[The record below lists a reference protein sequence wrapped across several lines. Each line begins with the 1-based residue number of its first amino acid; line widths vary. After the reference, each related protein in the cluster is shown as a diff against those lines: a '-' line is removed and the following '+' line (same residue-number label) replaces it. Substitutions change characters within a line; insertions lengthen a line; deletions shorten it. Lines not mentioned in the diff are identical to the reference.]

1 MVDRII
7 TFVEQR
13 VIVPLLAFL
22 LAFITLAVF
31 SQVLL
36 RYIFNT
42 TFLWSEELSLYAFI
56 WCVFLGAAVGVQ
68 RHIHLGFDLPL
79 LPARLE
85 MVQKLLVN
93 LAILVVAL
101 LLLIEGGNF
110 AKLSILTFSPALGI
124 SLLIPTIIIPV
135 TGALMTVCVLRDLSR
150 DLRKIFQ
157 HWGD

>member
-7 TFVEQR
+7 TLVEQR

-31 SQVLL
+31 SQVVL
-36 RYIFNT
+36 RYVFNT

-68 RHIHLGFDLPL
+68 RRIHLGFDLPL

-85 MVQKLLVN
+85 MVQKLLVD
-93 LAILVVAL
+93 LAILAVAL
-101 LLLIEGGNF
+101 LLLIEGGYF
-110 AKLSILTFSPALGI
+110 ARLSILTFSPALGI
-124 SLLIPTIIIPV
+124 SLFIPTIIIPV
-135 TGALMTVCVLRDLSR
+135 TGALMTVYALRDLSR